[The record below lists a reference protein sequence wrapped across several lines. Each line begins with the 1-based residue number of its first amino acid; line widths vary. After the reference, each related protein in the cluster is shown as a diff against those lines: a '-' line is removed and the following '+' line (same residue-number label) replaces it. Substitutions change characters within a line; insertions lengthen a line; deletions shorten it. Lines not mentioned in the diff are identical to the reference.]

1 MLNGSI
7 FLQCMQKRWHLTS
20 ISNILA
26 RKLKNKQKQMDNS
39 FRKKFYNLT
48 QVIDF
53 LYEKIFES

>member
-1 MLNGSI
+1 
-7 FLQCMQKRWHLTS
+7 MQKRWHLTS
-20 ISNILA
+20 ISNILS